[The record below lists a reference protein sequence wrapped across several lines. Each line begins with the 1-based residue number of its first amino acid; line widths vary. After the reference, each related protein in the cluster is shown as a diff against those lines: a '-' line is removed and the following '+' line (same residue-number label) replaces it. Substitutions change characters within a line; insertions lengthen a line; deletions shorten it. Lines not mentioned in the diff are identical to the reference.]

1 MPIYEYSCTACG
13 HEFEELVRGDEKPVG
28 PSCESEDL
36 ERLISLPR
44 VHSQSTRDLSRKAAK
59 KRDAAQANDRM
70 HDRMRYEKSH
80 DRHG

>member
-13 HEFEELVRGDEKPVG
+13 HEFEELVRGDEKPVC

-36 ERLISLPR
+36 ERLMSLPR